1 MSVKKNVNF
10 TTSLKFKSDASNAI
24 LIFSN
29 TCRVCVAKS
38 LIPTSSGTKGNSMLK
53 RFTWLNSVN
62 VHKIVFYCFAINI

>member
-10 TTSLKFKSDASNAI
+10 TTSLKFKSDVSNAI

-38 LIPTSSGTKGNSMLK
+38 LIPT
-53 RFTWLNSVN
+53 
-62 VHKIVFYCFAINI
+62 I